1 MVGQDMVNEDA
12 GSLLSPIILHL
23 QASYTTL
30 QGCIDGWHR
39 RALMHLPGVATAFLQ
54 IARYT
59 FETGVAD
66 NNNQAITMPAA
77 VTSPIFGHGLRS
89 FRAVY
94 NAIAPSFIM
103 ALTLWLDTTHPV
115 LSIPPTRRTGASRG
129 IELLLPEP
137 RYPMQRCIQGYVI
150 ALLRAV

>member
-77 VTSPIFGHGLRS
+77 VTSRSLAMGFAVSGLCIMRLHHPSSWPLHCGWTLHIQSCRSHPRDGQGLRGES
-89 FRAVY
+89 NSYCQSLA
-94 NAIAPSFIM
+94 
-103 ALTLWLDTTHPV
+103 
-115 LSIPPTRRTGASRG
+115 TRCSDASKD
-129 IELLLPEP
+129 
-137 RYPMQRCIQGYVI
+137 M
-150 ALLRAV
+150 